1 MQLGEEMDKDPLLS
15 SGDLLSHLT
24 CSQLA
29 YTKRIIN
36 KCRNHLALHREYED
50 LLGGPKTEYLRLIP
64 NVWVSSSVPRILRA
78 LDHSIIHRPP

>member
-1 MQLGEEMDKDPLLS
+1 MQPGEEMDKDALLS
-15 SGDLLSHLT
+15 SGTLLSHLT
-24 CSQLA
+24 YSQLA

-50 LLGGPKTEYLRLIP
+50 LIGGPKTECLRLIP
-64 NVWVSSSVPRILRA
+64 NVCISSSVPRILRA